1 MNNTKGI
8 YAIRNKITGCAYIGQ
23 SVVSIEN
30 RWSSHI
36 AVLKKGKHTNKFL
49 QDDWDKYGIDNYE
62 FIILEEVDDK
72 SKIDEREIYWIVKY
86 KEDGKAFNQQSGGK
100 GFAGMHISDNAK
112 KIIGEKNR
120 QHMLGH
126 KDSEETKLKKRNSHL
141 GIKHS
146 PEWIEKC
153 RLKQIGK
160 EISAEQRLKLSI
172 ANSGENSGFAKYTK
186 EQVLK
191 AREIFDGGNHDYNYI
206 AEQTGISKKSLYGI
220 INKTRWKYI

>member
-72 SKIDEREIYWIVKY
+72 SKIDEREIYWIAKY
-86 KEDGKAFNQQSGGK
+86 KEDGKAFNQRSGGK
-100 GFAGMHISDNAK
+100 GFAGMHISY
-112 KIIGEKNR
+112 
-120 QHMLGH
+120 
-126 KDSEETKLKKRNSHL
+126 
-141 GIKHS
+141 
-146 PEWIEKC
+146 
-153 RLKQIGK
+153 
-160 EISAEQRLKLSI
+160 QRLFL
-172 ANSGENSGFAKYTK
+172 E
-186 EQVLK
+186 
-191 AREIFDGGNHDYNYI
+191 R
-206 AEQTGISKKSLYGI
+206 
-220 INKTRWKYI
+220 